1 MYMKKLLLVFAVV
14 LAAVLPA
21 KAQKVGFINTDSV
34 LLAIPEYQTAIEQ
47 LDAQAD
53 KYKSQLDQ
61 ELQVIDRLYTSYQ
74 SQKSYLSSSQRTS
87 IENDI
92 VNKEQQLKAR
102 QEQYFGQDG
111 VMAKQSESLL
121 SPIRNKVTNAI
132 ASYATANGYSMII
145 DTAVNT
151 GIVFKRDSD
160 DITSAIIKYFNK

>member
-1 MYMKKLLLVFAVV
+1 MKKLFLVFA
-14 LAAVLPA
+14 LAFAAIVPA

-34 LLAIPEYQTAIEQ
+34 LLAIPEYKTAIEQ

-53 KYKSQLDQ
+53 KYKNQLDQ
-61 ELQVIDRLYTSYQ
+61 ELQIIDRLYNSYQ

-92 VNKEQQLKAR
+92 ISREQQLKTK
-102 QEQYFGQDG
+102 QDQYFGQDG

-121 SPIRNKVTNAI
+121 SPIRTKVTNAI
-132 ASYATANGYSMII
+132 ASYAEANGYSMIV
-145 DTAVNT
+145 DTAVST
-151 GIVFKRDSD
+151 GIVYKRDSD